1 MGLPLHRD
9 AGGAGGRVALH
20 PFLAALV
27 HVHRLLV
34 VALTQDARRSMDESE
49 TRKAREEEV
58 APPLARELRRQAR
71 KQEAL
76 VTAYG
81 RKRKDAQPLEVLCSS
96 EGHWKKSYERGESID
111 YTRERGACRQRLV
124 RFIGLLA
131 VVQ

>member
-1 MGLPLHRD
+1 MSSIKLTPVSHTMPWEPAAAAAVAARTRSGSAELGLPLHRD

-58 APPLARELRRQAR
+58 APPLARELHRQA
-71 KQEAL
+71 
-76 VTAYG
+76 
-81 RKRKDAQPLEVLCSS
+81 
-96 EGHWKKSYERGESID
+96 I
-111 YTRERGACRQRLV
+111 
-124 RFIGLLA
+124 
-131 VVQ
+131 